1 MMVYCEASAE
11 GRTAMEWN
19 IIGRIRVRIELI
31 VEEAADER
39 RKMRL
44 IDVRRK
50 IFGIVETSNYST
62 AA

>member
-1 MMVYCEASAE
+1 MVYRDASAE

-19 IIGRIRVRIELI
+19 VIGRIRVRVELI
-31 VEEAADER
+31 IEEAADKR
-39 RKMRL
+39 RKTRL

-50 IFGIVETSNYST
+50 IFRIAETPNYGT